1 MEDRHPMKKRYNT
14 ITASCFIAIALL
26 NMSGCTLEPSEETI
40 MLQERLNPDSE
51 LPIIDDVYSPS
62 IRDDVYSSTDEEI
75 LTP

>member
-1 MEDRHPMKKRYNT
+1 MKKLYDT
-14 ITASCFIAIALL
+14 FMASCTIALL
-26 NMSGCTLEPSEETI
+26 LLNISGCTLEPSEETI
-40 MLQERLNPDSE
+40 MLQEMIDPESE

>member
-1 MEDRHPMKKRYNT
+1 MKKLCNK
-14 ITASCFIAIALL
+14 IMVNCFITILLL
-26 NMSGCTLEPSEETI
+26 NISGCTLEPSEETI
-40 MLQERLNPDSE
+40 MLQEMLDPESE

>member
-1 MEDRHPMKKRYNT
+1 MKKLCNA
-14 ITASCFIAIALL
+14 ITASCFISILLL

-40 MLQERLNPDSE
+40 MLQEMLGPDSE

>member
-1 MEDRHPMKKRYNT
+1 MKKLCNA
-14 ITASCFIAIALL
+14 ITASCFIAILLL

-40 MLQERLNPDSE
+40 MRQEMLDSESE